1 MGQKSGHST
10 TGFSAQHLLRL
21 NSGVCSWTESLPTV
35 SGEGDVL
42 RMVRS
47 QAESL
52 LMVGSLRFLFPPWLS
67 AGDCYQH
74 LSAPCGPHH
83 MVPSLL
89 KANSGESP

>member
-1 MGQKSGHST
+1 MGQKSGHSM

-21 NSGVCSWTESLPTV
+21 NSDVFSWTESLPTV

-42 RMVRS
+42 QMVWL

-52 LMVGSLRFLFPPWLS
+52 LMVGSLRFPFPPWLS

-74 LSAPCGPHH
+74 LSAARGPHH